1 MPGRAAVVPKRSVHL
16 MCWTTMKPSDRSLVA
31 SRLLLRSR
39 WLFALAAIAAGL
51 AVAFLLGG
59 CTSLPGVA
67 RALAADTN
75 TLHQIGRAHV

>member
-1 MPGRAAVVPKRSVHL
+1 
-16 MCWTTMKPSDRSLVA
+16 MKPSDRSLVA

-75 TLHQIGRAHV
+75 TLHLNLVTPWGTLEADRNVAAGGALKN